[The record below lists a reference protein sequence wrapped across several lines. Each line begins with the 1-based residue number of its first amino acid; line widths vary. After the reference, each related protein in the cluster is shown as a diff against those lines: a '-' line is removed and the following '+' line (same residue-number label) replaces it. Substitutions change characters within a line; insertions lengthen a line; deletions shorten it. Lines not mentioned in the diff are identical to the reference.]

1 MTCIENLK
9 VYVCNLATC
18 TSDGKPIAET
28 LREVCVLFN
37 QTQISEEEVQQL
49 FEEDKWEFDPR
60 VTPITREQ
68 LKMLQDKKEA

>member
-1 MTCIENLK
+1 MSNINNLK
-9 VYVCNLATC
+9 VYTC
-18 TSDGKPIAET
+18 VVGTCDSDGQLIKGTEC
-28 LREVCVLFN
+28 EVCVLFN

-49 FEEDKWEFDPR
+49 FEEDRWKFDHR